1 MLGLSKTICMTVIMK
16 SLNIISHTQHTATK
30 KELITHVLELKIR
43 IGIYM
48 YYGVLFE
55 KLMIPI

>member
-1 MLGLSKTICMTVIMK
+1 MDQDGDQIKTLKNMLGLSKTICMTVIMK

-48 YYGVLFE
+48 
-55 KLMIPI
+55 

>member
-43 IGIYM
+43 IGIYI
-48 YYGVLFE
+48 YLTNYLE
-55 KLMIPI
+55 R